1 VTGASHKRSIVVWD
15 MPSTVVR
22 GRTFAIKLGIK
33 CESVCRPENW
43 SLDVRDHE
51 GRRLAAVLVGATA
64 WPGTEALYGA
74 ALELTAPAGVGLYR
88 YEVIAAADAHAGR
101 ASPDHDSAHAQPPRG
116 EPVDAAAPHE
126 AVTAGFNVRA
136 VPESDYRLTVIAIER
151 RSQAPVKGAKVV
163 VHPYR
168 ALTDEHGVAELD
180 LPRGRYRV
188 FVSGRDCF
196 PLRLDGELAADTT
209 LRAELELEP
218 GPSDAEL
225 WA

>member
-1 VTGASHKRSIVVWD
+1 MTGASHKRSIVVWD
-15 MPSTVVR
+15 LPSAVV
-22 GRTFAIKLGIK
+22 GGTTFTIKLGIK
-33 CESVCRPENW
+33 CESLCRPENW
-43 SLDVRDHE
+43 SLDVRNRE
-51 GRRLAAVLVGATA
+51 GRRLASVAVGATA

-74 ALELTAPAGVGLYR
+74 ELELAAPAAEGLYR
-88 YEVIAAADAHAGR
+88 YEVIAAADAYAGR
-101 ASPDHDSAHAQPPRG
+101 APPDNDSAHDQPPPG
-116 EPVDAAAPHE
+116 ESAAAPHD

-136 VPESDYRLTVIAIER
+136 VPEAHYRLTVIAIER
-151 RSQAPVKGAKVV
+151 RSQAPVQGAKVV

-180 LPRGRYRV
+180 LPQGRYRV

-196 PLRLDGELAADTT
+196 PLRLDGELAANTT